1 MLGFMMK
8 DLAVIKSNFKLLA
21 ILIIVY
27 AVMGLT
33 GEMDISF
40 ILPFMSVVVMI
51 SSFSY
56 DEFNKWDSYA
66 ATFPGGRKDSV
77 RAKYLATILML
88 LIISIITTSLSF
100 IIAYNKTKTFDY
112 EYIFSTTLGTVFG
125 TILVLSFMYPIIYK
139 LGIEKARI
147 AIFVTIFG
155 IAILGGLL
163 INYIDLATLLNG
175 LAFLENYWVFII
187 IILGIAFLYG
197 SYRLS
202 LRFQMRKEL

>member
-175 LAFLENYWVFII
+175 LAFLENYWIFVII
-187 IILGIAFLYG
+187 VLGIVFLYG

-202 LRFQMRKEL
+202 LSFQMRKEL

>member
-1 MLGFMMK
+1 MFGFMMK
-8 DLAVIKSNFKLLA
+8 DLAMIKSNFKLLA

-27 AVMGLT
+27 ALMGLSD
-33 GEMDISF
+33 GMDISF
-40 ILPFMSVVVMI
+40 VLPFMSVMIMI

-77 RAKYLATILML
+77 RAKYLATILMMV
-88 LIISIITTSLSF
+88 IITIITTILSF

-112 EYIFSTTLGTVFG
+112 EYTFLTTLGNIFG

-147 AIFVTIFG
+147 AILVIVFG
-155 IAILGGLL
+155 IVILGGVL
-163 INYIDLATLLNG
+163 INYIDLSTALNS
-175 LAFLENYWVFII
+175 LAFLENYWGLII
-187 IILGIAFLYG
+187 SILGFILLYG

-202 LRFQMRKEL
+202 LHFQLNKEF

>member
-8 DLAVIKSNFKLLA
+8 DLAVIRSNFKLLA

-77 RAKYLATILML
+77 RAKYLTTILML

-175 LAFLENYWVFII
+175 LAFLENYWIFVII
-187 IILGIAFLYG
+187 VLGIVFLYG

-202 LRFQMRKEL
+202 LSFQMRKEL

>member
-77 RAKYLATILML
+77 RAKYLTTILML
-88 LIISIITTSLSF
+88 LIITVITTSLSF

-112 EYIFSTTLGTVFG
+112 EYIFLTTLGTVFG

-155 IAILGGLL
+155 IAILGGFL
-163 INYIDLATLLNG
+163 INYIDFATILNG
-175 LAFLENYWVFII
+175 LAFLENYWIFVII
-187 IILGIAFLYG
+187 VLGIVFLYG

-202 LRFQMRKEL
+202 LSFQMRKEL

>member
-1 MLGFMMK
+1 MMK
-8 DLAVIKSNFKLLA
+8 DLAMIKSNFKLLA

-40 ILPFMSVVVMI
+40 ILPFMSVMVMI

-77 RAKYLATILML
+77 RAKYLATILMI
-88 LIISIITTSLSF
+88 LIITIITTSLSF

-112 EYIFSTTLGTVFG
+112 EYIFLTTLGNIFG

-155 IAILGGLL
+155 IAILGGIL

-187 IILGIAFLYG
+187 IILGIVFLYG

-202 LRFQMRKEL
+202 LRFQLKKEL

>member
-1 MLGFMMK
+1 MFGFMMK
-8 DLAVIKSNFKLLA
+8 DLAMIKSNFKLLA

-27 AVMGLT
+27 ALMGLSD
-33 GEMDISF
+33 GMDISF
-40 ILPFMSVVVMI
+40 VLPFMSVMIMI

-66 ATFPGGRKDSV
+66 STFPGGRKDSV
-77 RAKYLATILML
+77 RAKYLATILMMV
-88 LIISIITTSLSF
+88 IITIITTILSF

-112 EYIFSTTLGTVFG
+112 EYTFLTTLGNIFG

-147 AIFVTIFG
+147 AILVIVFG
-155 IAILGGLL
+155 IVILGGVL
-163 INYIDLATLLNG
+163 INYIDLSTALNS
-175 LAFLENYWVFII
+175 LAFLENYWGLII
-187 IILGIAFLYG
+187 SILGFILLYG

-202 LRFQMRKEL
+202 LHFQLNKEF

>member
-8 DLAVIKSNFKLLA
+8 DLAVIRSNFKLLA

-66 ATFPGGRKDSV
+66 ATFPGGRKC
-77 RAKYLATILML
+77 
-88 LIISIITTSLSF
+88 
-100 IIAYNKTKTFDY
+100 
-112 EYIFSTTLGTVFG
+112 
-125 TILVLSFMYPIIYK
+125 
-139 LGIEKARI
+139 
-147 AIFVTIFG
+147 
-155 IAILGGLL
+155 
-163 INYIDLATLLNG
+163 
-175 LAFLENYWVFII
+175 
-187 IILGIAFLYG
+187 
-197 SYRLS
+197 
-202 LRFQMRKEL
+202 

>member
-77 RAKYLATILML
+77 RAKYLTTILML
-88 LIISIITTSLSF
+88 LIITVITTSLSF

-112 EYIFSTTLGTVFG
+112 EYIFLTTLGTVFG

>member
-100 IIAYNKTKTFDY
+100 IIAYNKTFDY

-175 LAFLENYWVFII
+175 LAFLENYWIFVII
-187 IILGIAFLYG
+187 VLGIVFLYG

-202 LRFQMRKEL
+202 LSFQMRKEL

>member
-1 MLGFMMK
+1 MFGFMMK

-40 ILPFMSVVVMI
+40 ILPFMSVMVMI

-77 RAKYLATILML
+77 RAKYLATILMI
-88 LIISIITTSLSF
+88 LIITIITTSLSF

-112 EYIFSTTLGTVFG
+112 EYIFLTTLGNIFG

-155 IAILGGLL
+155 IAILGGIL

-187 IILGIAFLYG
+187 IILGIVFLYG

-202 LRFQMRKEL
+202 LRFQLKKEL

>member
-77 RAKYLATILML
+77 RAKYLTTILML

-163 INYIDLATLLNG
+163 INYIDLSTLLNG
-175 LAFLENYWVFII
+175 LAFLENYWIFVII
-187 IILGIAFLYG
+187 VLGIVFLYG

-202 LRFQMRKEL
+202 LSFQMRKEL

>member
-1 MLGFMMK
+1 MFGFMMK
-8 DLAVIKSNFKLLA
+8 DLAMIKSNFKLLA

-27 AVMGLT
+27 ALMGLSD
-33 GEMDISF
+33 GMDISF
-40 ILPFMSVVVMI
+40 VLPFMSVMIMI

-77 RAKYLATILML
+77 RAKYLATILMMV
-88 LIISIITTSLSF
+88 IITIITTILSF

-112 EYIFSTTLGTVFG
+112 EYTFLTTLGNIFG

-147 AIFVTIFG
+147 AILVIVFG
-155 IAILGGLL
+155 IVILGGVL
-163 INYIDLATLLNG
+163 INYIDLSTALNS
-175 LAFLENYWVFII
+175 LAFLENYWGLII
-187 IILGIAFLYG
+187 SILGFILLYG
-197 SYRLS
+197 SYHLS
-202 LRFQMRKEL
+202 LHFQLNKEF

>member
-8 DLAVIKSNFKLLA
+8 DLAVIRSNFKLLA

-175 LAFLENYWVFII
+175 LAFLENYWIFVII
-187 IILGIAFLYG
+187 VLGIVFLYG

-202 LRFQMRKEL
+202 LSFQMRKEL